1 MDSRARTIIIMAV
14 LLLAIPL
21 VLLLQRDGDKRA
33 VASPLAGSTTT
44 ISRQSPDRSPTRSG
58 QADASRPVRQP
69 HRVHGGVVDRRS
81 TVARSELI
89 QSLRDADEPERG
101 RIFDAI
107 AEEFEIA
114 DLDTASNIY
123 RRLSG
128 IDDRV
133 AFVRR
138 VLAQII
144 GSNPQAAL
152 NWIDA
157 IASRGIRPKLY
168 GAFAAEWSEIDVAGA
183 LKWAE
188 QLSYDQHRTHVMGGI
203 AETWAKADHE
213 AAAAWAAAL
222 PGQDQR
228 MVVDS
233 IVAGWFAD
241 EWKRVDSGGIVEFD
255 MADAYEWATQLPDS
269 LAQKKALVAVAKSWA
284 YEDPAAAA
292 AWAAQFPPGQTR
304 TNAMIHAASTW
315 TALDPA
321 ASSVWFNELPP
332 TDKSTITA
340 FFSVASSWS
349 LKEPEK
355 AAEWVATMTDEGLQ
369 DTGFRMV
376 FRQWARQ
383 DRAAAARWIEQSDMS
398 DDRQTKF
405 LDQLDQ
411 SALLN
416 QR

>member
-1 MDSRARTIIIMAV
+1 MDSRARTIIIIAV
-14 LLLAIPL
+14 LLLIIPL
-21 VLLLQRDGDKRA
+21 VLLLQRGGDETA
-33 VASPLAGSTTT
+33 AASAPVSERTT
-44 ISRQSPDRSPTRSG
+44 SPHTSERLPTRSE
-58 QADASRPVRQP
+58 QVDVSRPVRQP
-69 HRVHGGVVDRRS
+69 DRVHSGVVDRRS
-81 TVARSELI
+81 MLARSELI
-89 QSLRDADEPERG
+89 QSLSTADEVQRG
-101 RIFDAI
+101 RVLDAI

-114 DLDTASNIY
+114 DLEIATTVY

-138 VLAQII
+138 VLAQVIE
-144 GSNPQAAL
+144 SNPQAAL
-152 NWIDA
+152 DWIDG

-168 GAFAAEWSEIDVAGA
+168 EAFAAEWSEVDVAGA

-188 QLSYDQHRTHVMGGI
+188 KLSYDQHRTHAMGGI

-213 AAAAWAAAL
+213 AAAIWAAAL

-228 MVVDS
+228 IVVDS
-233 IVAGWFAD
+233 IIAGWFTA
-241 EWKRVDSGGIVEFD
+241 EWKRIDSGDIAEFD
-255 MADAYEWATQLPDS
+255 MADAYEWAAQLPDS

-284 YEDPAAAA
+284 YKDPAAAA

-304 TNAMIHAASTW
+304 TNAMIHAASVW

-321 ASSVWFNELPP
+321 ASSAWFNDLPP
-332 TDKSTITA
+332 TDKSTITVL
-340 FFSVASSWS
+340 FSVASSWS
-349 LKEPEK
+349 LKEPKK

-376 FRQWARQ
+376 LRQWARQ
-383 DRAAAARWIEQSDMS
+383 DRAAATHWIEQSSMS
-398 DDRQTKF
+398 EHRQQKF
-405 LDQLDQ
+405 LDQLEQ

>member
-21 VLLLQRDGDKRA
+21 VLLLQRGGDETA
-33 VASPLAGSTTT
+33 AASTPVSTTT
-44 ISRQSPDRSPTRSG
+44 SSRQASDPLPTRSG
-58 QADASRPVRQP
+58 QANVSRPARQP
-69 HRVHGGVVDRRS
+69 DRVHGGVVDRRS

-89 QSLRDADEPERG
+89 QSLRDAAEPERG

-114 DLDTASNIY
+114 DLDTASSVY

-133 AFVRR
+133 EFVRR

-144 GSNPQAAL
+144 ESNPHAAL
-152 NWIDA
+152 DWIDA

-188 QLSYDQHRTHVMGGI
+188 QLSYDQHRTQVMGGI

-213 AAAAWAAAL
+213 AAAAWAATL

-241 EWKRVDSGGIVEFD
+241 EWKRVDSGDIVEFD

-332 TDKSTITA
+332 TDKSTITV

-349 LKEPEK
+349 LKEPGK
-355 AAEWVATMTDEGLQ
+355 AAEWVATMADEGLQ

-416 QR
+416 RR

>member
-21 VLLLQRDGDKRA
+21 VLLLQRGGDETA
-33 VASPLAGSTTT
+33 AASTPVSKTTS
-44 ISRQSPDRSPTRSG
+44 SRQTSDRLPTPSG
-58 QADASRPVRQP
+58 QADVSRPARQP
-69 HRVHGGVVDRRS
+69 NRVHGGVVDRRS

-89 QSLRDADEPERG
+89 QSLRDADEPERS

-114 DLDTASNIY
+114 DLDTASNVY

-133 AFVRR
+133 EFVRR

-144 GSNPQAAL
+144 ESNPQAAL
-152 NWIDA
+152 DWIDA

-188 QLSYDQHRTHVMGGI
+188 QLSYDQHRTQVMGGI

-241 EWKRVDSGGIVEFD
+241 EWKRVDSSDIVEFD
-255 MADAYEWATQLPDS
+255 MADAYEWAAQLPDS

-355 AAEWVATMTDEGLQ
+355 AAEWVATMIDEGLQ

-416 QR
+416 RR